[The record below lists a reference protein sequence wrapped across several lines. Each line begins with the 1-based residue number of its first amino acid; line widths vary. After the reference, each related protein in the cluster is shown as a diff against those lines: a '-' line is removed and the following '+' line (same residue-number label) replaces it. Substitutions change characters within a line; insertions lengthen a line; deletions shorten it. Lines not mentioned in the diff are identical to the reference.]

1 MTSVSVCELL
11 TWYPQWCVSSSVAR
25 HSSLNFLQANR
36 DNLQSIVQQ
45 LLSHLVR
52 NDTALPSAAQSLAQ
66 HTAPPSSVNRIGSPS
81 QNPAYRLTL
90 AQRIL
95 TLCSQDT
102 YEYVTDFE
110 WYLSVLVDLAYV
122 ANVGVGAQIR
132 DQLMD
137 VTARVRGARRYSV
150 QLMVKLLCDET
161 FLANADDESSC
172 AEALWAAA
180 WICGEHCR

>member
-1 MTSVSVCELL
+1 MQVN
-11 TWYPQWCVSSSVAR
+11 Q
-25 HSSLNFLQANR
+25 

-52 NDTALPSAAQSLAQ
+52 NDNALPSAAQSLAQ
-66 HTAPPSSVNRIGSPS
+66 HTAAPSSSILRTGSPS

-102 YEYVTDFE
+102 YEHVTDFE

-122 ANVGVGAQIR
+122 AGVDVGAQIR

-150 QLMVKLLCDET
+150 QLMVKLLCDDT
-161 FLANADDESSC
+161 FLAHANDEGSC

-180 WICGEHCR
+180 WICGEYCG